1 MSNDMNKQNR
11 QKHEGS
17 IDEKS
22 TDAKIAD
29 AYEDVS
35 KESTSSEMDAMIMAM
50 AEKEADSRSAGKG
63 SSEKIGQ
70 SWWHRLRLPV
80 SITAAMVVTV
90 GIARFMVELGY
101 YDPNSVAYSD
111 NNPPASYSATEIV
124 LDDSVTDSSNPAYQA
139 EARSKVAAAPQKAP
153 SERSKEL
160 ADGLAEV
167 KTIQATGARIK
178 REQKALSRERME
190 LAKKQAFEAERRQT
204 AALKEK
210 SLTMDLAKPESTL
223 LQEEQIEVDTNQ
235 EFSSDSELDVSG
247 EVVTE
252 LPYRPSDEWI
262 ESIKQALER
271 DDFEQAKQEWSEFQQ
286 VYPCYLP
293 EKSLLERL
301 EQL

>member
-1 MSNDMNKQNR
+1 MSNDMNKQNG

-63 SSEKIGQ
+63 SSEKSGQ

-124 LDDSVTDSSNPAYQA
+124 LDDSVTATTNSDRQT
-139 EARSKVAAAPQKAP
+139 ETRSKVAAAPQKAP
-153 SERSKEL
+153 SKRSQEL

-167 KTIQATGARIK
+167 KTIQVTGARIK
-178 REQKALSRERME
+178 REQQVLSRERTE
-190 LAKKQAFEAERRQT
+190 LAKKQAFEAEKHHV
-204 AALKEK
+204 AELKEK
-210 SLTMDLAKPESTL
+210 SLTMDMAKPKSIVYH
-223 LQEEQIEVDTNQ
+223 EEPMEIDSNQ
-235 EFSSDSELDVSG
+235 EFSGDNELVSSD
-247 EVVTE
+247 EVITE
-252 LPYRPSDEWI
+252 PPYRPSDEWM

-271 DDFEQAKQEWSEFQQ
+271 EDFEQAKQEWSEFQQ

-293 EKSLLERL
+293 EKLLLERL
-301 EQL
+301 ERL